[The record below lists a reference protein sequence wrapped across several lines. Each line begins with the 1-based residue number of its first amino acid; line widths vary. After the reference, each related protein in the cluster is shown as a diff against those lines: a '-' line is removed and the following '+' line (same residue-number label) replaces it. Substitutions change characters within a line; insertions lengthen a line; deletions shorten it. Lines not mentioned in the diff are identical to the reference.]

1 MKRYEGKEPCPGCG
15 RTGIE
20 VPRTSKSSLCYEC
33 EQNLKLGKQI
43 GDYYGREYKTP
54 QIDDLTKCSLPYNS
68 IPIVYMKL
76 RDFLIT
82 ISRFEFKF
90 ARAGAK
96 GLPENLLNKMEG
108 YSNDNFVL
116 PAETVDAAKDL
127 CRTIYE
133 KCREI
138 SDKEYYLR
146 SEMRKVLEI
155 ERDKIYNE
163 GIRHGRNLLLQLNN
177 GEIGEND
184 FFKEYHYNEG
194 GGK

>member
-1 MKRYEGKEPCPGCG
+1 MKRYEGIEPCPGCG
-15 RTGIE
+15 RTGKE

-43 GDYYGREYKTP
+43 SDYYGREYKTP
-54 QIDDLTKCSLPYNS
+54 QLDDLTKCSLPYNS
-68 IPIVYMKL
+68 IPIVYRKL
-76 RDFLIT
+76 TDFLKT

-96 GLPENLLNKMEG
+96 GLPENLLKIREG
-108 YSNDNFVL
+108 YSNDSFVL

-127 CRTIYE
+127 CKTIYE

-177 GEIGEND
+177 GEIGAND
-184 FFKEYHYNEG
+184 FFKEYHYTEG
-194 GGK
+194 GEQ

>member
-1 MKRYEGKEPCPGCG
+1 MKRYRGIEPCPGCG

-20 VPRTSKSSLCYEC
+20 VQRISKSSLCYEC

-54 QIDDLTKCSLPYNS
+54 HIGDLTKCSLHYNS
-68 IPIVYMKL
+68 IPIVYTKL
-76 RDFLIT
+76 INFLKT
-82 ISRFEFKF
+82 ISRFEFTF
-90 ARAGAK
+90 AKTGAK
-96 GLPENLLNKMEG
+96 GFTENLLENREG
-108 YSNDNFVL
+108 YSTDSFVL
-116 PAETVDAAKDL
+116 PTETVEAAKEL
-127 CRTIYE
+127 CETIYE
-133 KCREI
+133 KCSEI
-138 SDKEYYLR
+138 SHKEYYLR

-184 FFKEYHYNEG
+184 FFKEYHYKEG
-194 GGK
+194 GEK